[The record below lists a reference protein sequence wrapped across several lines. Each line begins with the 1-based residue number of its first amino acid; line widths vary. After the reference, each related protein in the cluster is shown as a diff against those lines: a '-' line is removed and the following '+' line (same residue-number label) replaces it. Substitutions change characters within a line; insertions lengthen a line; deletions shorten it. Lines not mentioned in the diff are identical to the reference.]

1 VLLAVVALTTAVT
14 AVAAPPALANAITVT
29 APAGTATYHSGD
41 ALTVAWRLE
50 APVKG
55 GYFCVYIKDTGGK
68 VQQSVSVNART
79 SLSYTTT
86 VTLDLAAG
94 STYYVT
100 VKYRPNR
107 NADFTMTA
115 DSPGTFTIPALPFP
129 FQTMAYSTSGESVV
143 KGSAHTFRFWILH
156 PDPAVAIVS
165 GVIEF
170 RSARTYTM
178 VATRTITDILPGDWI
193 INSTWDETP
202 PPNAAGIVCD
212 LPVGAY
218 LWTVRVTTST
228 GASAG
233 GDDGYLSV
241 TRR

>member
-1 VLLAVVALTTAVT
+1 VT
-14 AVAAPPALANAITVT
+14 
-29 APAGTATYHSGD
+29 
-41 ALTVAWRLE
+41 
-50 APVKG
+50 G
-55 GYFCVYIKDTGGK
+55 GYFCVYIKDSSGG
-68 VQQSVSVNART
+68 VQQSKSVNAGK

-86 VTLDLAAG
+86 MTLDLAAG

-129 FQTMAYSTSGESVV
+129 FQTMAYSTPGESVV

-156 PDPAVAIVS
+156 PDPAVAIDS
-165 GVIEF
+165 GVIEL

-193 INSTWDETP
+193 INSTWDVTP
-202 PPNAAGIVCD
+202 PPNAARIICD